1 MLLIRKYFEVM
12 ARVTVE
18 DCVEQITNRFELVSL
33 AAQRAKSI
41 SCGSPITIER
51 DNDKNAVVALREI
64 AAKNL
69 DIPQLREELI
79 GSLQTRNKIDFVEDE
94 NLHAES
100 QETISDE
107 NALIFDDEDNLNFEE
122 NAFDDNITEEDLTK
136 L

>member
-1 MLLIRKYFEVM
+1 M

-33 AAQRAKSI
+33 AAKRAKSI
-41 SCGSPITIER
+41 NCGSPITIER

-69 DIPQLREELI
+69 DIEQLREELI
-79 GSLQTRNKIDFVEDE
+79 SSLQTRNKVDFVEDE

-107 NALIFDDEDNLNFEE
+107 IDISDEGSLLFGTEDNLNFED
-122 NAFDDNITEEDLTK
+122 NAFDDNITEEDISK

>member
-1 MLLIRKYFEVM
+1 M

-18 DCVEQITNRFELVSL
+18 DCIEQITNRFELVSL

-41 SCGSPITIER
+41 NCGSPITIER
-51 DNDKNAVVALREI
+51 DNDKNAVVALQEI

-69 DIPQLREELI
+69 DIEQLREELI
-79 GSLQTRNKIDFVEDE
+79 SSLQTRNKVDFVEDE

-107 NALIFDDEDNLNFEE
+107 IDISDEDSLMFGAEDNLNFED
-122 NAFDDNITEEDLTK
+122 NAFDDNITEEDISK